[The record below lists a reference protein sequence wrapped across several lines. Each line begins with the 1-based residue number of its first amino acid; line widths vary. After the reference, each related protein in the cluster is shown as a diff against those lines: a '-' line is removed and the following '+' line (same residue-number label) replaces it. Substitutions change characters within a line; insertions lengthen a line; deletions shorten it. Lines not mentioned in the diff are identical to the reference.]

1 MQQVVVPQ
9 FLDVEDKIIGPVS
22 VRQFVEMM
30 IGAIIIAILYKLFDF
45 PLFVI
50 SGLAIIAITLIV
62 AFVKINGQSFHLFLL
77 NFVQTIKRPKL
88 KIWRKQI
95 IIKQLKKELEQ
106 PPPPPPPPLRQRPV
120 SVSKI
125 SEIALVIDTGGVYQ
139 GENGNQISNA

>member
-30 IGAIIIAILYKLFDF
+30 VSAIIIAIFYKLFDF

-50 SGLAIIAITLIV
+50 SGLSIIAITLVV
-62 AFVKINGQSFHLFLL
+62 AFAKINGQPFHLFLL
-77 NFVQTIKRPKL
+77 NLVQTVKSPKL

-95 IIKQLKKELEQ
+95 ITKQLKKEQ
-106 PPPPPPPPLRQRPV
+106 PPSPPPPPLRPRPV

-139 GENGNQISNA
+139 GENGNQISNV

>member
-30 IGAIIIAILYKLFDF
+30 VSAIIIAIFYKLFDF

-50 SGLAIIAITLIV
+50 SGLSIIAITLVV
-62 AFVKINGQSFHLFLL
+62 AFAKINGQPFHLFLL
-77 NFVQTIKRPKL
+77 NFVQTVKSPKL

-95 IIKQLKKELEQ
+95 ITKQLKKEQ
-106 PPPPPPPPLRQRPV
+106 PPSPPPPPLRPRPV

-139 GENGNQISNA
+139 GENGNQISNV

>member
-62 AFVKINGQSFHLFLL
+62 AFAKINGQSFHLFLL

-139 GENGNQISNA
+139 GENGNQISNT